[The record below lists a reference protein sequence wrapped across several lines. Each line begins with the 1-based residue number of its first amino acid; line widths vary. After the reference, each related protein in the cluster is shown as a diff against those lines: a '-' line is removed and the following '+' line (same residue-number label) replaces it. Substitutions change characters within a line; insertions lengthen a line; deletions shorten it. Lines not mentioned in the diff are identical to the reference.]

1 MGDSSGYLVLLAS
14 SSLNTRIPY
23 LYRIRKS
30 DGSIASVS

>member
-30 DGSIASVS
+30 DGNIASVS